1 MSNSSGLGRNAA
13 PLAPSRRGARQYAL
27 AGILFGTV
35 FPIVATAIR
44 LVQSDYGLN
53 LGNVAA
59 VQRGDPL
66 LWIIDTAPLFLG
78 LLAALAGIRQD
89 AVTERNSQLI
99 QREHELTEIQ
109 SNLELRVRARTA
121 DLEEHNRQ
129 MRAAVLLTRRV
140 SRMGR
145 APELV
150 QTAANAVAET
160 VSGFRADIYL
170 LDAGGTFASR
180 VGSSAGAHAPSHD
193 LEPRIRVGDPT
204 LVGRAAASGR
214 SILMSSGV
222 AEQGEARVS
231 GEMALPLVVRGR
243 VIGVLQLQPDSD
255 VKGKPAPDPE
265 LLQLLADQLAA
276 TIDSSRLFDETRN
289 ALEELQNVS
298 GQSTQQAWRE
308 YLTERQI
315 ALQYTPAGT
324 MPVRKGIGQDDPGS
338 LRAPLLV
345 RGQQIGS
352 IALRR
357 DPSMPWTEGERELAD
372 KVASQAASA
381 LENARLLEDSVQRA
395 NKERRLSEITAKI
408 GASINM
414 RNVLQTAAEELGRA
428 LPGSDVTVKLGRAAT
443 DNREDVR
450 S

>member
-1 MSNSSGLGRNAA
+1 MTSSSGLGRNPAT
-13 PLAPSRRGARQYAL
+13 LAPSRRGLRQYTL
-27 AGILFGTV
+27 AGIIFGTV
-35 FPIVATAIR
+35 FPTVATAIR
-44 LVQSDYGLN
+44 LAQSGYGLN
-53 LGNVAA
+53 LANVAA

-89 AVTERNSQLI
+89 AVTERNSQLL
-99 QREHELTEIQ
+99 QRERDLTEIQ
-109 SNLELRVRARTA
+109 SNLELRVRARTQ
-121 DLEEHNRQ
+121 DLEERNRQ

-140 SRMGR
+140 SRMGQ

-150 QTAANAVAET
+150 ATAASAVAET
-160 VSGFRADIYL
+160 VSGFSADIFL

-180 VGSSAGAHAPSHD
+180 VGSSSSAEALSHD
-193 LEPRIRVGDPT
+193 LDPRIRVGDPT

-214 SILMSSGV
+214 SIIMPSG
-222 AEQGEARVS
+222 AADHDEAGVS
-231 GEMALPLVVRGR
+231 GEMALPLVVRGI
-243 VIGVLQLQPDSD
+243 VIGVLRLQPDPN
-255 VKGKPAPDPE
+255 VKARPAPNPE
-265 LLQLLADQLAA
+265 LLQLIADQLAA
-276 TIDSSRLFDETRN
+276 TIDSSRLFDETRI
-289 ALEELQNVS
+289 ALQQLQRVS

-308 YLTERQI
+308 YLSERQI

-324 MPVRKGIGQDDPGS
+324 MPVRKGIGQEDPGC
-338 LRAPLLV
+338 LRAPLMV

-357 DPSMPWTEGERELAD
+357 DPSRPWNEGERELAE
-372 KVASQAASA
+372 KVAAQAASA
-381 LENARLLEDSVQRA
+381 LENVRLLEDSVQRA

-428 LPGSDVTVKLGRAAT
+428 LPGSDVTVRLGRTAR
-443 DNREDVR
+443 DNREEAQ